1 MNERHASRTALL
13 VAAYRARASRREG
26 ALISD
31 PWAAGLAGDDGE
43 ALAAKVD
50 AFLNEREL
58 WIAVRTA
65 WLDEHVLR
73 WIRDHATPE
82 GAAPAAPAAPAQVV
96 VLGAGLDA
104 RAARLAHEGVRFFE
118 VDQPAT
124 QAEKLARIAQL
135 PGYPEHA
142 ATYVTCDF
150 EKDDFLDRLAKSGFD
165 PSSPALVLWEGVTY
179 YLPEPAVRA
188 TLRRI
193 ATGCDP
199 RSVVLFDCF
208 TRSFVDGSTRAAA
221 DQQARE
227 LVEELGERFVWGSND
242 PLPLLY
248 EEGFRHVRSVSF
260 DEACL
265 SLTGTYR
272 RERQFRFQRLV
283 LASVTPPAREK
294 GLGAVSASR

>member
-1 MNERHASRTALL
+1 MFERHASRTALL
-13 VAAYRARASRREG
+13 VAAYRARATRRAG

-31 PWAAGLAGDDGE
+31 PWAADLAGGDGE

-65 WLDEHVLR
+65 WLDDHVLR
-73 WIRDHATPE
+73 WIRDRAAEKSGTPT
-82 GAAPAAPAAPAQVV
+82 QVV

-104 RAARLAHEGVRFFE
+104 RAARLAHDGVRFFE

-124 QAEKLARIAQL
+124 QKEKLARLGQL
-135 PGYPEHA
+135 PGYPKDA

-150 EKDDFLDRLAKSGFD
+150 EKDDFLDRLGKSGFEA
-165 PSSPALVLWEGVTY
+165 SSPALILWEGVTY
-179 YLPEPAVRA
+179 YLPEPAIRA
-188 TLRRI
+188 TLRRVS
-193 ATGCDP
+193 TSCDP
-199 RSVVLFDCF
+199 RSVLLFDHF
-208 TRSFVDGSTRAAA
+208 TRSFVEGATRADG
-221 DQQARE
+221 DQQARA
-227 LVEELGERFVWGSND
+227 LVEELGEKFVWGSND
-242 PLPLLY
+242 PLPMLF

-272 RERQFRFQRLV
+272 RERQFRFQRMV
-283 LASVTPPAREK
+283 V
-294 GLGAVSASR
+294 ASRSAPPRLTSPA

>member
-1 MNERHASRTALL
+1 ML
-13 VAAYRARASRREG
+13 VAAYRARASRRDG

-31 PWAAGLAGDDGE
+31 PWAAGLAGEEGE

-50 AFLNEREL
+50 SFLNEREL

-73 WIRDHATPE
+73 WIRDHAST
-82 GAAPAAPAAPAQVV
+82 QVV

-104 RAARLAHEGVRFFE
+104 RAARLAHQGVRFFE

-124 QAEKLARIAQL
+124 QAEKLARLAQVS
-135 PGYPEHA
+135 GYPKDA
-142 ATYVTCDF
+142 ATYVACDF
-150 EKDDFLDRLAKSGFD
+150 EKDDFLDRLTKSGFD
-165 PSSPALVLWEGVTY
+165 ASSPALVLWEGVTY
-179 YLPEPAVRA
+179 YLPELAVRA
-188 TLRRI
+188 TFRRI

-199 RSVVLFDCF
+199 RSVVLFDHF

-221 DQQARE
+221 DQQARD
-227 LVEELGERFVWGSND
+227 LVEELGERFLWGSND

-272 RERQFRFQRLV
+272 RERQFRFQRMV

-294 GLGAVSASR
+294 SAGAVNASR

>member
-1 MNERHASRTALL
+1 MTERHASRTALL

-31 PWAAGLAGDDGE
+31 PWAAGLAGEDGE

-73 WIRDHATPE
+73 WIRDRAAE
-82 GAAPAAPAAPAQVV
+82 KSAAPTQVV

-104 RAARLAHEGVRFFE
+104 RAARLAHDGVRFFE

-124 QAEKLARIAQL
+124 QKEKLARLGQL
-135 PGYPEHA
+135 PGYPKDA
-142 ATYVTCDF
+142 ATYVACDF
-150 EKDDFLDRLAKSGFD
+150 EKDDFLDRLGKSGFD
-165 PSSPALVLWEGVTY
+165 TSTPAMILWEGVTY
-179 YLPEPAVRA
+179 YLPQPAIRA
-188 TLRRI
+188 TLRRVS
-193 ATGCDP
+193 TGCDP
-199 RSVVLFDCF
+199 RSVLLFDHF
-208 TRSFVDGSTRAAA
+208 TRSFVEGATRAEG
-221 DQQARE
+221 DQQARD
-227 LVEELGERFVWGSND
+227 LVEGLGERFVWGSND
-242 PLPLLY
+242 PLPMLV

-283 LASVTPPAREK
+283 VASVTPPPR
-294 GLGAVSASR
+294 LSASR

>member
-1 MNERHASRTALL
+1 MIAMIERHASRTALL
-13 VAAYRARASRREG
+13 VAAYRARASRREE

-73 WIRDHATPE
+73 WIRDHAARD
-82 GAAPAAPAAPAQVV
+82 AAHAQVV

-124 QAEKLARIAQL
+124 QADKLARIAQL
-135 PGYPEHA
+135 PAYPRGA
-142 ATYVTCDF
+142 ATYVACDF
-150 EKDDFLDRLAKSGFD
+150 EKDDFLDRLTKSGFD

-193 ATGCDP
+193 ASGCDP
-199 RSVVLFDCF
+199 RSVVLFDHF
-208 TRSFVDGSTRAAA
+208 TRGFVDGSTRASA
-221 DQQARE
+221 DQQARD

-242 PLPLLY
+242 PLPMLY

-272 RERQFRFQRLV
+272 RERQFRFQRMV
-283 LASVTPPAREK
+283 LASVTPPAREQD
-294 GLGAVSASR
+294 LAAVSASR

>member
-1 MNERHASRTALL
+1 MTERHASRTALL

-31 PWAAGLAGDDGE
+31 PWAAGLAGEDGE

-73 WIRDHATPE
+73 WIRDRAAE
-82 GAAPAAPAAPAQVV
+82 KSAAPTQVV

-104 RAARLAHEGVRFFE
+104 RAARLAHDGVRFFE

-124 QAEKLARIAQL
+124 QKEKLARLGQL
-135 PGYPEHA
+135 PGYPKDA
-142 ATYVTCDF
+142 ATYVACDF
-150 EKDDFLDRLAKSGFD
+150 EKDDFLDRLGKSGFD
-165 PSSPALVLWEGVTY
+165 TSTPAMILWEGVTY
-179 YLPEPAVRA
+179 YLPEPAIRA
-188 TLRRI
+188 TLRRVS
-193 ATGCDP
+193 TGCDP
-199 RSVVLFDCF
+199 RSVLLFDHF
-208 TRSFVDGSTRAAA
+208 TRSFV
-221 DQQARE
+221 
-227 LVEELGERFVWGSND
+227 
-242 PLPLLY
+242 
-248 EEGFRHVRSVSF
+248 
-260 DEACL
+260 EACL

-283 LASVTPPAREK
+283 VASVTPPPR
-294 GLGAVSASR
+294 LSASR

>member
-1 MNERHASRTALL
+1 MIERHASRTALL

-31 PWAAGLAGDDGE
+31 PWAAGLAGADGE
-43 ALAAKVD
+43 ALAVKVD

-73 WIRDHATPE
+73 WIRDHA
-82 GAAPAAPAAPAQVV
+82 APTQVV

-104 RAARLAHEGVRFFE
+104 RAARLARDGVRFFE

-124 QAEKLARIAQL
+124 QKEKLARLAQL
-135 PGYPEHA
+135 SGYPKDA
-142 ATYVTCDF
+142 ATYVACDF
-150 EKDDFLDRLAKSGFD
+150 EKDDFLDRLLSRGFD
-165 PSSPALVLWEGVTY
+165 ASRPALILWEGVSY
-179 YLPEPAVRA
+179 YLPEAAIRA
-188 TLRRI
+188 TLRRVS
-193 ATGCDP
+193 TGCDP
-199 RSVVLFDCF
+199 RSVLLFDHF
-208 TRSFVDGSTRAAA
+208 TRSFVEGATRADG
-221 DQQARE
+221 DQQARD
-227 LVEELGERFVWGSND
+227 LVESLGEQFVWGSND
-242 PLPLLY
+242 PLPMLF

-283 LASVTPPAREK
+283 LASVTASPRLA
-294 GLGAVSASR
+294 AISAS

>member
-1 MNERHASRTALL
+1 MTERHASRTALL
-13 VAAYRARASRREG
+13 VAAYRARATRRDD

-31 PWAAGLAGDDGE
+31 PWAAGLAGDEGE

-73 WIRDHATPE
+73 WIRDRDPNH
-82 GAAPAAPAAPAQVV
+82 GAQVV
-96 VLGAGLDA
+96 VLGAGFDA
-104 RAARLAHEGVRFFE
+104 RAARLARPGVRFFE

-124 QAEKLARIAQL
+124 QEEKLASIARVA
-135 PGYPEHA
+135 GYPKDA
-142 ATYVTCDF
+142 ATYVACDF
-150 EKDDFLDRLAKSGFD
+150 EKDDFLERLASSGFD
-165 PSSPALVLWEGVTY
+165 TSSPAMIVWEGVTP
-179 YLPEPAVRA
+179 YLHEPAIRA
-188 TLRRI
+188 TLRRV

-199 RSVVLFDCF
+199 RSVLLFDHF
-208 TRSFVDGSTRAAA
+208 TRNFVEGATRADG
-221 DQQARE
+221 DQQTRD

-242 PLPLLY
+242 PLPMLF

-283 LASVTPPAREK
+283 V
-294 GLGAVSASR
+294 ASRTAPPRSRVSE

>member
-1 MNERHASRTALL
+1 MTERHASRTALL

-31 PWAAGLAGDDGE
+31 PWAAGLAGADGE

-73 WIRDHATPE
+73 WIRDRAAE
-82 GAAPAAPAAPAQVV
+82 KSAAPTQVV

-124 QAEKLARIAQL
+124 QKDKLARLGQV
-135 PGYPEHA
+135 PGYPKDA

-150 EKDDFLDRLAKSGFD
+150 EKDDFLDRLGKSGFD
-165 PSSPALVLWEGVTY
+165 ASSPALILWEGVTY
-179 YLPEPAVRA
+179 YLPEVAIRA
-188 TLRRI
+188 TLRRVS
-193 ATGCDP
+193 TGCDP
-199 RSVVLFDCF
+199 RSVLLFDHF
-208 TRSFVDGSTRAAA
+208 TRSFVEGATRADG

-227 LVEELGERFVWGSND
+227 LVEGLGEKFVWGSND
-242 PLPLLY
+242 PLPMLF

-272 RERQFRFQRLV
+272 RERQFRFQRMV
-283 LASVTPPAREK
+283 SASVTPPPR
-294 GLGAVSASR
+294 LSAISA